1 MGLYDVIADDIKR
14 QPTLSS
20 VTVGVVTNIEDPEK
34 LGRVKVRLLNRTNSD
49 YETDYIRV
57 MSPMVGAEWGMF
69 FLPEVG
75 DEVVVAFCD
84 GDISRPYVLGGLYN
98 NDKKQPTQ
106 IEEDKNDIRMIKTR
120 SGHSFI
126 FSDKEGEE
134 SVKLITS
141 TEISLTLDDKDTII
155 KLSDKDGK
163 NLLQI
168 DGKNGAISLNSD
180 SSIEIKTGNS
190 TVTLNGSGS
199 GSISIESNGN
209 LTLKGQQV
217 SIEGQSAVNI
227 KASGQVN
234 VEASGPASLKGAL
247 VKIN

>member
-1 MGLYDVIADDIKR
+1 MALYDIIADDIKKK
-14 QPTLSS
+14 PTLSS
-20 VTVGVVTNIEDPEK
+20 ITVGIVTNIEDPEN
-34 LGRVKVRLLNRTNSD
+34 LGRVKVRLINRTSSD

-75 DEVVVAFCD
+75 DEVIVAFCD
-84 GDISRPYVLGGLYN
+84 GDISRPYVIGSLYN

-106 IEEDKNDIRMIKTR
+106 IDGDKNDVRMIKTR
-120 SGHSFI
+120 SGHSII
-126 FSDKEGEE
+126 FNDKDGEE
-134 SVKLITS
+134 SIKLVTS
-141 TEISLTLDDKDTII
+141 SEINLTLDDKDTII

-163 NLLQI
+163 TLLKL

-190 TVTLNGSGS
+190 KVTLSGS
-199 GSISIESNGN
+199 GNGSISVESSGN

-234 VEASGPASLKGAL
+234 VEASGPASLKGAI